1 MAPKRPAPSFRI
13 RGLTKDAVEN
23 LAMRDAI
30 QLVKQDRLLSGGRV
44 RVTKCEWDDA
54 SSDDG
59 TWELSAEVQGGQTYE
74 VWARFLNEVVTAEN
88 VDESEFECNCPYGN
102 RQQEGACKHVS
113 AMLLSV
119 LDDQLTGKKDDI
131 KKTKVSSPI

>member
-23 LAMRDAI
+23 LAMRDAV

-44 RVTKCEWDDA
+44 RVTKCEWEDA

-74 VWARFLNEVVTAEN
+74 VWARFCNEVVSAAN
-88 VDESEFECNCPYGN
+88 VYESEFECSCPYETVN
-102 RQQEGACKHVS
+102 RKGHAS
-113 AMLLSV
+113 M
-119 LDDQLTGKKDDI
+119 
-131 KKTKVSSPI
+131 